1 MRHSGMLSSRP
12 YRKGL
17 PFEEAIRRL
26 LLGSGTNSI
35 RPLCSRFCRSR
46 TRKWAEFLPPLA
58 RKFPPHCNSAIQ
70 QSQVILIRV

>member
-46 TRKWAEFLPPLA
+46 TNTPGRSRSSK
-58 RKFPPHCNSAIQ
+58 NSAIQ